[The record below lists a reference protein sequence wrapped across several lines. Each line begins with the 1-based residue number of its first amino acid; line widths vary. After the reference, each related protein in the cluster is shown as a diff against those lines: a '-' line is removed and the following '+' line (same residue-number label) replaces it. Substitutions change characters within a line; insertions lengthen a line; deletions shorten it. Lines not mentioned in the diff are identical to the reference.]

1 METVYIT
8 HIGQMI
14 SGDCLNPILSADTL
28 VVKDA
33 SIPITGSTRILSAE
47 TGMIGIPEFTERGI
61 KVKFLIDNQTK
72 LGSAIDVRSVQY
84 PAANGIYV
92 IYKLGFQ
99 IASRD
104 TPFYYVAEAARL
116 PGSTTPS

>member
-1 METVYIT
+1 M
-8 HIGQMI
+8 
-14 SGDCLNPILSADTL
+14 
-28 VVKDA
+28 VKDA
-33 SIPITGSTRILSAE
+33 LIPISGTTRILSAE

-72 LGSAIDVRSVQY
+72 LGSAIDIRSQQY

-104 TPFYYVAEAARL
+104 TPFYYIAEAARM
-116 PGSTTPS
+116 PGKGTPT